1 MHLKLITHVVRQ
13 FLVLLLIVSLVGSRS
28 IAAFANE
35 LPDIGSSA
43 DTIMSPEDEKKLGK
57 EFMRQVR
64 SSFKL
69 IDDIASI
76 EYIQNLGTKLASQID
91 TRDQTFTFFIVND
104 PTINAF
110 AGPGGYI
117 GVHTGLISAAQ
128 TEGELASVL
137 AHEIAH
143 VVQRHLIRSLES
155 SNTSQ
160 KLSLA
165 TFGAMLAAIIL
176 GGHVDGQVSEAVI
189 ASTVAGSAQHQLSF
203 SRAHEQEADRVG
215 IEMLY
220 RAGYDPENMANFF
233 EILQQHTRLA
243 QNDIPE
249 FLLTHPVTASRIADA
264 RNRAAALPPI
274 PKNSQSDHGY
284 SVFPTAFEIAKTRIE
299 VLTSTQ
305 QQQNEAISILEK
317 IISKKQKLTPLRQ
330 YEIALRYQKIDEYDK
345 ARHWFN
351 ALLKSEP
358 QRISYIV
365 AAAENEI
372 ADQKYQTAIR
382 LMREKLLI
390 YPNNYELTTLYA
402 QAALLNHEATDAQA
416 ALQNLIRA
424 NHFRPATYKL
434 LATASQQ
441 AGRNSEA
448 YEALGEYYY
457 ELGDINIAIKHF
469 EAALENSDNDK
480 IRNLRLKAK
489 IAQLKKE
496 LLKIRTEPQNS
507 RNYFDKPL

>member
-1 MHLKLITHVVRQ
+1 VI
-13 FLVLLLIVSLVGSRS
+13 
-28 IAAFANE
+28 ANE

-43 DTIMSPEDEKKLGK
+43 ELLMSPEDEKKLGK

-64 SSFKL
+64 RSFKL
-69 IDDIASI
+69 EDDIASN

-91 TRDQTFTFFIVND
+91 TRDQTFTFFIIKD

-155 SNTSQ
+155 SNKSQ

-165 TFGAMLAAIIL
+165 TFGAMIAAMML
-176 GGHVDGQVSEAVI
+176 GGHVDGQVTEAVI
-189 ASTVAGSAQHQLSF
+189 ASTVAGSVQNQLSF

-220 RAGYDPENMANFF
+220 RAGYDPINMANFF
-233 EILQQHTRLA
+233 EILQRRTRIG

-264 RNRAAALPPI
+264 RNRAAALGPVANNLHPVTTE
-274 PKNSQSDHGY
+274 SLR
-284 SVFPTAFEIAKTRIE
+284 PTSFEIAKTRID
-299 VLTSTQ
+299 VLTATQ
-305 QQQNEAISILEK
+305 HQQSEAISNLEK
-317 IISKKQKLTPLRQ
+317 MISRKRNLTPLQQ
-330 YEIALRYQKIDEYDK
+330 YEIALRYQGLDEYEK
-345 ARHWFN
+345 ARKWLKE
-351 ALLKSEP
+351 LLKSEP
-358 QRISYIV
+358 QRIAYVV

-372 ADQKYQTAIR
+372 ADKRYQAAIH
-382 LMREKLLI
+382 LTGEKLLI

-402 QAALLNHEATDAQA
+402 QASLLNNKAKSAQI
-416 ALQNLIRA
+416 ALQKLIRA
-424 NHFRPATYKL
+424 NHFKPFTYKL
-434 LATASQQ
+434 LATAAQQ
-441 AGRNSEA
+441 AGNNSEA
-448 YEALGEYYY
+448 YEALGEYYN
-457 ELGDINIAIKHF
+457 ELGDIDIAIKHF
-469 EAALENSDNDK
+469 EAALEKSDKEKTRD
-480 IRNLRLKAK
+480 LRLKAK

>member
-1 MHLKLITHVVRQ
+1 MHLKLFTHIARQ
-13 FLVLLLIVSLVGSRS
+13 LLILLIIVIPLGGKS
-28 IAAFANE
+28 IVVFANE

-43 DTIMSPEDEKKLGK
+43 DALMSPEDELKLGK

-91 TRDQTFTFFIVND
+91 TRDQSFSFFIVND

-143 VVQRHLIRSLES
+143 VVQRHLIRSWES

-176 GGHVDGQVSEAVI
+176 GGHIDGQVSEAVI

-220 RAGYDPENMANFF
+220 RAGYNPDNMANFF
-233 EILQQHTRLA
+233 EILQQRTRLA

-264 RNRAAALPPI
+264 RNRAAAFPPQ
-274 PKNSQSDHGY
+274 PKSSQSENG
-284 SVFPTAFEIAKTRIE
+284 SSAIPTAFEIAKTRID
-299 VLTSTQ
+299 VLTSSQ
-305 QQQNEAISILEK
+305 QQQIEAISNLEK
-317 IISKKQKLTPLRQ
+317 IISKKQILTPLRQ
-330 YEIALRYQKIDEYDK
+330 YELALRYQSIDDYDQ
-345 ARHWFN
+345 ARRWY
-351 ALLKSEP
+351 ATLLKSEP

-365 AAAENEI
+365 ADAENEI
-372 ADQKYQTAIR
+372 ADKKYQTAIK
-382 LMREKLLI
+382 LTHEKLLI

-402 QAALLNHEATDAQA
+402 QAALLNHQAKNAQD

-424 NHFRPATYKL
+424 NHFRPTTYKL

-441 AGRNSEA
+441 AGHSSEA

-457 ELGDINIAIKHF
+457 EVGDINIAIKHF
-469 EAALENSDNDK
+469 EAALENSDKEK
-480 IRNLRLKAK
+480 IRDLRLKAK
-489 IAQLKKE
+489 IAQLKSE

-507 RNYFDKPL
+507 RNNFDKPL